1 MKISILLKR
10 KLRKRQYHL
19 IEAHKSVLQNLSKD
33 EFIALQSLSKNRDLI
48 IQKSDKC
55 NSVIIVDSNNYIEKM
70 DTILGVKTGVIYGLY
85 KLYKTSVENA

>member
-1 MKISILLKR
+1 MKISILLKQ

-19 IEAHKSVLQNLSKD
+19 IEAHKNVLQNLSED

-70 DTILGVKTGVIYGLY
+70 DTILSVKTGVIYGLY
-85 KLYKTSVENA
+85 KLYEASVENA

>member
-1 MKISILLKR
+1 MKISILLKQ

-19 IEAHKSVLQNLSKD
+19 IEAHKNVLQNLSED

-70 DTILGVKTGVIYGLY
+70 DTILSVKTGVIYGLY
-85 KLYKTSVENA
+85 KLYKASVENA